1 MRILRRLD
9 ELYLGTGPWH
19 TGRKTIGVVPT
30 MGALHEGHLS
40 LVRTAQAECDLVI
53 VTIFVNPT
61 QFNDDSD
68 LETYPRTEDED
79 LALLGALNVDAVYFP
94 KVDEM
99 YPNGYATTVS
109 VAGVSEG
116 LCGAGRPGHFDGVS
130 TVVSKLLIQT
140 RAHKA
145 YFGEKDFQQLQV
157 VKRVAADL
165 DLGVEIIGCPTNREE
180 DGLARSSRNMHL
192 SAQARAKAPGLYAAM
207 QGAAQDIRA
216 GQAVDKAL
224 AKASKAITKA
234 GYDKVEYLELRAADG
249 LAPLTA
255 LDTPARL
262 LAAAW
267 LDGVRLI
274 DNIAVTPA

>member
-40 LVRTAQAECDLVI
+40 LVRAAQAECDLVI

-61 QFNDDSD
+61 QFNDEGD
-68 LETYPRTEDED
+68 LETYPRTEEQD
-79 LALLGALNVDAVYFP
+79 LAMLGELKVDAVYFP
-94 KVDEM
+94 KVEEM

-140 RAHKA
+140 RAHRA
-145 YFGEKDFQQLQV
+145 YFGEKDYQQLQV

-165 DLGVEIIGCPTNREE
+165 DLQVEIVGCQTNRDE

-192 SAQARAKAPGLYAAM
+192 TAETRAKAPGLYAAM
-207 QGAAQDIRA
+207 QAAAAEIQA
-216 GQAVDKAL
+216 GKPVDKSL

-249 LAPLTA
+249 LAPLEA

-267 LDGVRLI
+267 LDGIRLI
-274 DNIAVTPA
+274 DNIAVDPV